1 MEAEVK
7 AFKFTLALGL
17 TLVGLC
23 GCMGGGESTNESAQ
37 MPGLVGDSGAMASD
51 ILRVGDAVQI
61 RLTGVP
67 VEEEKL
73 IEEKVDDDG
82 YISMPLGGRFKADG
96 LTTSQVKAKIE
107 KTYREKKIYET
118 PNVTIITQQR
128 YANVSGEVRI
138 PQRVL
143 FTNDLTVL
151 RAITACGG
159 FTDYANR
166 QDVKVLRKNQVFK
179 FNAVEALKNPGQD
192 IPLQAGD
199 QIQVPRTIF

>member
-1 MEAEVK
+1 MGVAVK
-7 AFKFTLALGL
+7 TFNFWMVLI
-17 TLVGLC
+17 LVGLC
-23 GCMGGGESTNESAQ
+23 GCNGGGSSPSESST
-37 MPGLVGDSGAMASD
+37 MPGLVGDNGAMASD
-51 ILRVGDAVQI
+51 ILRVGDAIQI

-82 YISMPLGGRFKADG
+82 FISMPLAGRFKADG
-96 LTTSQVKAKIE
+96 LTTSQVKLKIE
-107 KTYREKKIYET
+107 QTYREKKIYAT

-128 YANVSGEVRI
+128 YVNVSGEVRI

-143 FTNDLTVL
+143 FTNDLTVM

-159 FTDYANR
+159 FTDYADR
-166 QDVKVLRKNQVFK
+166 DDVKVLRKNQVFK
-179 FNAVEALKNPGQD
+179 FNAIEVLKNPGQD